1 MKTHQSS
8 IQARYAMIHG
18 GYQAAYSIV
27 VGYASVYLLAQGF
40 DNAVIGIILSV
51 ANGAAAIL
59 QPFLGSYLDRSQ
71 KITVQF
77 FGCILLVILMLLS
90 GILIFTPVSN
100 LPLAVIMVLILTLQ
114 FSLQPLINSLCFL
127 LEHTGISINFG
138 LSRGVGS
145 VSYAVAS
152 VIIGKLVAVY
162 HESLLPVFYLAFF
175 AGLTCF
181 FWSLRKVPSG
191 SISQT
196 ADDSSKLP
204 ADGQALSLPRFII
217 TYKRFILFLVGS
229 MLVYFMF
236 FITGNFFTIQIVS
249 AIGGGTSEMGIAV
262 AICAAVEL
270 PVMANFNRLNRK
282 IPAYWL
288 LRISVI
294 FFLLKF
300 LFTLLAKSVPAFYAA
315 QLFQMGSYALYY
327 PGAAAYI
334 NRLLPKADLVKGQ
347 SLLTT
352 MFTISGIFGSFF
364 GGLLLNHTS
373 AFIMLLVSFFIAL
386 AGAVITWFSLEK
398 IQ

>member
-1 MKTHQSS
+1 MKTNQSS
-8 IQARYAMIHG
+8 IQTRYAMIHG

-27 VGYASVYLLAQGF
+27 VGYSSVYLLAKGF
-40 DNAVIGIILSV
+40 DNAIIGIILSV
-51 ANGAAAIL
+51 ANAAAAIL
-59 QPFLGSYLDRSQ
+59 QPFLGSFLDRNK
-71 KITVQF
+71 KITLQF
-77 FGCILLVILMLLS
+77 FSCILLTVLMLLS
-90 GILIFTPVSN
+90 GILIFTPVSS

-127 LEHTGISINFG
+127 LEHTGLNINFG
-138 LSRGVGS
+138 LCRGVGS

-181 FWSLRKVPSG
+181 FLSLRSVPTSHTPE
-191 SISQT
+191 ISTDNAPQT
-196 ADDSSKLP
+196 NN
-204 ADGQALSLPRFII
+204 QALSLPRFIL
-217 TYKRFILFLVGS
+217 TYKRFVLFLVGS
-229 MLVYFMF
+229 ALIYFMF
-236 FITGNFFTIQIVS
+236 FIIGNFFTIQIVS
-249 AIGGGTSEMGIAV
+249 AIGGGTTEMGIAV

-270 PVMANFNRLNRK
+270 PVMANFNRLNQK

-300 LFTLLAKSVPAFYAA
+300 LFTLLARSVPAFYAA

-327 PGAAAYI
+327 PGAAAYV

-352 MFTISGIFGSFF
+352 MFTVSGIFGSFF

-373 AFIMLLVSFFIAL
+373 SFIMLLISFLIAL

-398 IQ
+398 VQ